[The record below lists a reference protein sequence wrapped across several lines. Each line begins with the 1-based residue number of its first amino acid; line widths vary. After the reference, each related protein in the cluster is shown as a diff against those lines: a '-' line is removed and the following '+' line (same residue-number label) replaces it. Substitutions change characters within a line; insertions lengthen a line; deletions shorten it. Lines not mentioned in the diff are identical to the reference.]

1 MWEGKLPG
9 KIYFR
14 ESLGI
19 GAFLEE
25 PSVLGLGGHY
35 SEVLHFSLYYL
46 IIYKLFLEE
55 NLLIISLML

>member
-1 MWEGKLPG
+1 MWEDKLPG
-9 KIYFR
+9 KLYFR

-19 GAFLEE
+19 GVFLGE
-25 PSVLGLGGHY
+25 PSMLGLGGHY
-35 SEVLHFSLYYL
+35 SEVLHFSIYYL